1 MPDPP
6 RMPVHFEER
15 GVIVSTSPNQ
25 SMPDP
30 RDGLAETP
38 AAVRKRSQAVAWG
51 SALFLALGVGIPLGY
66 AMHDWVLGAIV
77 GVVLGVVSAVGYLVA
92 GSTHAERR
100 AQEFRDQYSR
110 DEQDDEDDDGSYN

>member
-1 MPDPP
+1 
-6 RMPVHFEER
+6 MPVHSEER
-15 GVIVSTSPNQ
+15 GVIVSTSSNQ
-25 SMPDP
+25 SVPEP
-30 RDGLAETP
+30 REGLAETP

-77 GVVLGVVSAVGYLVA
+77 GVALGVISAVGYLVA
-92 GSTHAERR
+92 GATHAERR